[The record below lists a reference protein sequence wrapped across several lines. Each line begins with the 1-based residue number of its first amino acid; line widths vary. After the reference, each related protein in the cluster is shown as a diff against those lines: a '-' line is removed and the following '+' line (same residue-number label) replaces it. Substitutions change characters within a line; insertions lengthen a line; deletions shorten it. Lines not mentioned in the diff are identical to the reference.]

1 MSSHQERPL
10 AEDTAIRVD
19 DRRLARQ
26 WTAVSGRLQA
36 RPRRR
41 FYVAALV
48 PAMIVAVAAF
58 LVLVGVRPWKNSH
71 GDTSSRAPDFLVLP
85 DGSRVELSS
94 AAEVAVAIASRE
106 RVQLDLRRGTLD
118 LDVTHVEGRPFVVR
132 AGGHDVTVLGT
143 AFVVKLE
150 DRDGK
155 PTLSV
160 VVKRGRVRVAGP
172 TGEHVLDA
180 GQSWSALVEAHAM
193 GPSSPPYV
201 GSSSSSSSAPST
213 ATAATAPPSPAATI
227 LPDPMASADPSS
239 ALRPSRD
246 PVAAAASSGEASARA
261 IAPPVVE
268 GPRELLARATEARA
282 AGRPRDA
289 AAALDTLRKR
299 HRSDA
304 RAGLAAFELGRVR
317 MDALHD
323 LDGAAEAFGDAI
335 TLAPGAPFR
344 EDAEARRV
352 EALDGLGD
360 PARCE
365 RARDSYLT
373 RYPAGL
379 HAKQIAQRCK
389 RP

>member
-71 GDTSSRAPDFLVLP
+71 GDASSRAPDFLVLP

-180 GQSWSALVEAHAM
+180 GQSWSAIVEAHAM

-201 GSSSSSSSAPST
+201 GSSSSST
-213 ATAATAPPSPAATI
+213 ATAPPSPGATT
-227 LPDPMASADPSS
+227 LPDPMASADPPT

-246 PVAAAASSGEASARA
+246 PVAA
-261 IAPPVVE
+261 VE